1 MFSEQVQ
8 VFFVIFRLFPPFMPS
23 YIRTLINKGE
33 HQQLDF
39 KFGVNDSKKIARTL
53 AAFANTDGGRLLLG
67 VKDNGAIAGVR
78 SDEEYYM
85 MEAGAHLYCKP
96 PVTFDIHEWDENGKN
111 VLEIIVPKSEEIHS
125 APDKDGFYK
134 VFIRVGDQN
143 YMANGVLLKVWKKRN
158 NKNGV
163 KIRFTEVER
172 SLITYLE
179 ANDRITLSSFRKL
192 SGLSVKRCEH
202 ILADFIALDVLK
214 INFAETGVFYTLN
227 PEFRIDKLNE

>member
-1 MFSEQVQ
+1 
-8 VFFVIFRLFPPFMPS
+8 MPS
-23 YIRTLINKGE
+23 YIRTLINEGE

-85 MEAGAHLYCKP
+85 MEAGAQLYCKP
-96 PVTFDIHEWDENGKN
+96 AVTFDIHEWEENGKN
-111 VLEIIVPKSEEIHS
+111 VLEIIVPKSEEVHS
-125 APDKDGFYK
+125 APDKDGIYK

-143 YMANGVLLKVWKKRN
+143 YMANGVLLKVWNKKRN
-158 NKNGV
+158 KSGV
-163 KIRFTEVER
+163 KIKFTDVER
-172 SLITYLE
+172 SLISYLD
-179 ANDRITLSSFRKL
+179 ANQRISLNSFKKL

-202 ILADFIALDVLK
+202 ILADFIVLDVLK
-214 INFAETGVFYTLN
+214 INFSETGIFYTLN
-227 PEFRIDKLNE
+227 PDFRIDNFEQ